1 MGLIT
6 ETNAQYYSGQQI
18 FPNITGVVNPTFNCT
33 FNTNVV
39 SAFDSTGAQVS
50 SASNY
55 TIYIDNVALAENLSY
70 VSDSD
75 NNIIT
80 LRSVSTFFLNP
91 VIVGSGFV
99 PGDIMPLLGGS
110 GTNATVK
117 IVSSVGDA
125 KIDNPGSGYIN
136 GDFVNTISPSGG
148 TNATY
153 SCSINQVPY
162 TTNSIYIELKQ
173 PSINENYGNYEYTTL
188 DNVINNFIVA
198 YVGEDKLITKI
209 KRTDVIFH
217 AKRGLQEFSYD
228 TLKSIKSQE
237 LNIPP
242 SLGVPI
248 PQDYVNYVRCSW
260 IDNAGVQHIIYPVNN
275 LTTSPDDLPIQGV
288 DGVPIQNAY
297 SKNLQAEQS
306 ITEQKWNRENQDN
319 LSGVLDRDN
328 TSVFTEDWW
337 KIVYGQRYGLEPQLA
352 QQNGYFQ
359 INEREGKFT
368 FSSDLVGKLIVLE
381 YISDGLAYDL
391 DSKVPKMAEDALYA
405 HINHSILSTK
415 INTPEYIVQRY
426 QRERSA
432 KLRNAK
438 IRLSNIKLGEI
449 VQVMR
454 GKSKWLKH

>member
-1 MGLIT
+1 MGLLT
-6 ETNAQYYSGQQI
+6 ENNAQYYSGQQT
-18 FPNITGVVNPTFNCT
+18 FPNVTNVTNPTFNCT

-39 SAFDSTGAQVS
+39 SAFDSAGVQVS

-55 TIYIDNVALAENLSY
+55 TIYINLVAVAENLSY
-70 VSDSD
+70 VSDSY

-80 LRSVSTFFLNP
+80 LR
-91 VIVGSGFV
+91 
-99 PGDIMPLLGGS
+99 
-110 GTNATVK
+110 
-117 IVSSVGDA
+117 
-125 KIDNPGSGYIN
+125 N
-136 GDFVNTISPSGG
+136 G
-148 TNATY
+148 
-153 SCSINQVPY
+153 PY

-173 PSINENYGNYEYTTL
+173 SSIEQNYGSYEYITL
-188 DNVINNFIVA
+188 DNIINNFTVA
-198 YVGEDKLITKI
+198 YVGEDKLINKI
-209 KRTDVIFH
+209 SRTDIIFH

-415 INTPEYIVQRY
+415 RNTPEYIVQRY

>member
-1 MGLIT
+1 MGLLT
-6 ETNAQYYSGQQI
+6 ENNAQYYSGQQT
-18 FPNITGVVNPTFNCT
+18 FPNVTNVTNPTFNCT

-39 SAFDSTGAQVS
+39 SAFDSNGVQVS

-55 TIYIDNVALAENLSY
+55 TIYINLVAVAENLSY
-70 VSDSD
+70 VSDSY

-80 LRSVSTFFLNP
+80 LR
-91 VIVGSGFV
+91 
-99 PGDIMPLLGGS
+99 
-110 GTNATVK
+110 
-117 IVSSVGDA
+117 
-125 KIDNPGSGYIN
+125 N
-136 GDFVNTISPSGG
+136 G
-148 TNATY
+148 
-153 SCSINQVPY
+153 PY

-173 PSINENYGNYEYTTL
+173 SSIEQNYGSYEYITL
-188 DNVINNFIVA
+188 DNIINNFTVA
-198 YVGEDKLITKI
+198 YVGEDKLINKI
-209 KRTDVIFH
+209 SRTDIIFH

-415 INTPEYIVQRY
+415 RNTPEYIVQRY